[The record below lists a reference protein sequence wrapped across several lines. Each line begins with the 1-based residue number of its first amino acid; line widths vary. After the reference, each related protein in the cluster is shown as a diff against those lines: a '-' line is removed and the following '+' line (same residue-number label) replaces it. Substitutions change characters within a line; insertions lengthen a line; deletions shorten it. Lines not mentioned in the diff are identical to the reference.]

1 MGVQPG
7 GIFRDTGGTQRLAL
21 AHRGNEYRIADADG
35 TTATVQRLID
45 GVVDPSW
52 SGFSPHDD

>member
-1 MGVQPG
+1 MAFS
-7 GIFRDTGGTQRLAL
+7 GIPEGTQRLAL

-45 GVVDPSW
+45 GVVDPSGLA
-52 SGFSPHDD
+52 SHPAR

>member
-1 MGVQPG
+1 VAFS
-7 GIFRDTGGTQRLAL
+7 GIPEGTQRLAL

-45 GVVDPSW
+45 GVVDPSLVW
-52 SGFSPHDD
+52 LLTAHDD